1 MSELLVIA
9 GASGVAKSSTARRL
23 SDAFN
28 IHHRIGSG
36 FVREMA
42 KHFVSEADQPSL
54 YRYSFYEDRTITPFE
69 NLYAQ
74 SEVIQP
80 MMTLALQRAHREGT
94 GLIVEGVNVIPGL
107 TKLFTSS
114 IKRVVLY
121 VKDEDQHFEMI
132 NSESHA
138 NRVVS
143 IEQFRLVRSIQDA
156 LLERAEVHEWKKFDV
171 TTGDVENELGASLFR

>member
-1 MSELLVIA
+1 MSKLVVIG

-23 SDAFN
+23 SEAFN
-28 IHHRIGSG
+28 VHHRIGSG

-42 KHFVSEADQPSL
+42 KHFVPEVDEPSL
-54 YRYSFYEDRTITPFE
+54 YRYSFYEDKTITPFE

-74 SEVIQP
+74 SAVIQP
-80 MMTLALQRAHREGT
+80 MLTLALQRAHREGT

-107 TKLFTSS
+107 TKLFSPA

-121 VKDEDQHFEMI
+121 VNDEDQHFEMI
-132 NSESHA
+132 NGETHA
-138 NRVVS
+138 KRLVS

-156 LLERAEVHEWKKFDV
+156 FLERADVHGWAKFDV
-171 TTGDVENELGASLFR
+171 TRGDVENELGASLFR